1 MQRPLRSLALL
12 ASAVLAAAVL
22 PLAGP
27 TAGQAD
33 DAAFRALPDFT
44 PSGDRVRVAPEEYAA
59 VRVDTAQLRADLAAS
74 GVVSVP
80 TPAGGVERF
89 EVVPT
94 QVMAPGLAAA
104 HPEIRTWA
112 GHSLDH
118 PGSTI
123 ALDVTPLGF
132 HASVRGAG
140 GQHAWYVDPAYD
152 GRGTT
157 VHLAYDGSSL
167 PEPAEEFVEGELPD
181 LHGDDH
187 SVAERR
193 LARSA
198 ARADGPVEQRVYRL
212 ALLSDTKY
220 AQYFGAENVVAE
232 KVTLINRVNQIYNDD
247 LAINLQLIDGTE
259 ELSLDTRAAGVGANG
274 PCGAKPCFDLADKD
288 KGYPGD
294 LETCWPGTLDRM
306 PAVLGQ
312 LVGASAYDVGHIV
325 LGRDGGGLANLGAVG
340 TATKAKGCTGLS
352 EPVGDVFAVDYV
364 AHELGHQFA
373 GSHTF
378 EGVEGSCGSGGQRM
392 GRASVE
398 PGSGS
403 SVMAYAG
410 ICGLDDLQPH
420 TDPYFSQR
428 TISEVTAFAGREIG
442 PQVEVQNVSLRGF
455 GADGDTIALG
465 YDGSAPVTLTRGVD
479 YDADGIEAAVEQVT
493 GTDVTIARWGWDA
506 GDTLEPG
513 PAPLGEPDD
522 GGFTVVFADGPDT
535 ANAASDRVDMTAL
548 DVTSI
553 TPGVTAEVG
562 ESVRG
567 GAPTNGGEV
576 VTTANQA
583 PVVTAPAPRTLP
595 IRTPF
600 TLTGSATDADGDVLT
615 YIWEQNDTGGAR
627 GTALLSNERKDGPL
641 FRVFGRA
648 ALVSPE
654 DAQQSPSPGQNT
666 AGRTG
671 TRTFPDLR
679 QVLRGNTNAR
689 TGRCPAV
696 RTPKQWT
703 LRKLDC
709 YSEFLPVKGYVGT
722 AGSKRAA
729 MHFRLT
735 ARDAAPGGG
744 GVGSADVTLRLDRS
758 AGPFLVDSFGTKG
771 TRVDGGSKRVIR
783 WQVNGTRPLASH
795 VSIVLSTDNGRTWD
809 RVLAAK
815 TENDGRQRVRIPD
828 VRAARAWIMVRA
840 VDNYFFDTN
849 DRAFRIR

>member
-1 MQRPLRSLALL
+1 MPRPLRSLALL

-33 DAAFRALPDFT
+33 EAAFRALPDFT
-44 PSGDRVRVAPEEYAA
+44 PRGDRVRVAPEEYAA
-59 VRVDTAQLRADLAAS
+59 VRVDTARLRADLAAS

-80 TPAGGVERF
+80 TPEGGVERF
-89 EVVPT
+89 EVEPT

-112 GHSLDH
+112 GRSLDH

-132 HASVRGAG
+132 HASVRSAG

-152 GRGTT
+152 ARGTT
-157 VHLAYDGSSL
+157 THLSYDGSSL
-167 PEPAEEFVEGELPD
+167 PRPEEAFAEGELSHA
-181 LHGDDH
+181 HG
-187 SVAERR
+187 AERR
-193 LARSA
+193 SQGAA

-212 ALLSDTKY
+212 ALLSDAKY
-220 AQYFGAENVVAE
+220 SAYFGAANVLAA
-232 KVTLINRVNQIYNDD
+232 KVTLVNRVNQIYNDD
-247 LAINLQLIDGTE
+247 LAINLQLIEGTE
-259 ELSLDTRAAGVGANG
+259 ELSLDTRAAGVGPNG
-274 PCGAKPCFDLADKD
+274 PCGAKPCFDVADAGQ
-288 KGYPGD
+288 GYPGD
-294 LETCWPGTLDRM
+294 LQTCWPGTIDRM
-306 PAVLGQ
+306 PTVLGQ

-325 LGRDGGGLANLGAVG
+325 LGRNGGGIAGIEAVG
-340 TATKAKGCTGLS
+340 TATKAKGCTGLGA
-352 EPVGDVFAVDYV
+352 PVGDVFAIDYV
-364 AHELGHQFA
+364 AHEIGHQFG

-378 EGVEGSCGSGGQRM
+378 DGARGACGSGGQRM
-392 GRASVE
+392 RKASVE

-410 ICGLDDLQPH
+410 ICELDNLQPH

-428 TISEVTAFAGREIG
+428 TISEVSAYAGRELA
-442 PQVEVQNVSLRGF
+442 PQVEVQTVSLTGF
-455 GADGDTIALG
+455 DADGETVTLG
-465 YDGSAPVTLTRGVD
+465 YDGASPVTLTRGVD

-493 GTDVTIARWGWDA
+493 GVDVTIGRWGWDA
-506 GDTLEPG
+506 GDTFEPG

-522 GGFTVVFADGPDT
+522 GGFTVIFAAGRNPVT
-535 ANAASDRVDMTAL
+535 SPSDRLDMAPL
-548 DVTSI
+548 EVSSAA
-553 TPGVTAEVG
+553 PGVTVQVG
-562 ESVRG
+562 ETVRG
-567 GAPTNGGEV
+567 GAPTNGGT
-576 VTTANQA
+576 VTATDNQP
-583 PVVTAPAPRTLP
+583 PVVTAPEPRTLP

-600 TLTGSATDADGDVLT
+600 TLTGSATDPDGDVLT

-627 GTALLSNERKDGPL
+627 GTELLDNNRRHGPL

-654 DAQQSPSPGQNT
+654 DAQQSPAPGQNV

-679 QVLRGNTNAR
+679 QVLSGNTNAR

-696 RTPKQWT
+696 RSEEQWT
-703 LRKLDC
+703 IRKVNC

-735 ARDAAPGGG
+735 VRDAAPGGG
-744 GVGSADVTLRLDRS
+744 GVGSDDVTLRIDRS
-758 AGPFLVDSFGTKG
+758 AGPFLVDSFGRSG
-771 TRVDGGSKRVIR
+771 APARVEGGSKRVIR
-783 WQVNGTRPLASH
+783 WQVNGTRPLARH

-815 TENDGRQRVRIPD
+815 TKNDGRHRVRIPD

-840 VDNYFFDTN
+840 VDNYFFDVN

>member
-1 MQRPLRSLALL
+1 MPRPLRSLALL
-12 ASAVLAAAVL
+12 ASAALAAAVL

-59 VRVDTAQLRADLAAS
+59 VRVDTARLRAELAAS

-89 EVVPT
+89 EVEPT

-118 PGSTI
+118 PGTTI

-152 GRGTT
+152 ARGTT
-157 VHLAYDGSSL
+157 AHLSYEGSSL
-167 PEPAEEFVEGELPD
+167 PQPVEEFLEAELPD
-181 LHGDDH
+181 AHDEAHGP
-187 SVAERR
+187 AERR

-198 ARADGPVEQRVYRL
+198 ADGPVEQRVYRL
-212 ALLSDTKY
+212 ALLSDPKY
-220 AQYFGAENVVAE
+220 AEYFGSANVVAE

-259 ELSLDTRAAGVGANG
+259 QLSLETRAQAVGANG
-274 PCGAKPCFDLADKD
+274 PCGAKPCFDLADPEQ
-288 KGYPGD
+288 GYPGD
-294 LETCWPGTLDRM
+294 LQVCWPGTLDRM
-306 PAVLGQ
+306 PTVLGQ
-312 LVGASAYDVGHIV
+312 LVGASAYDVGHVV
-325 LGRDGGGLANLGAVG
+325 LGRNGGGVANLAAVG
-340 TATKAKGCTGLS
+340 TATKGKGCTGLA

-364 AHELGHQFA
+364 AHELGHQFD

-378 EGVEGSCGSGGQRM
+378 DGVEGACGRGGQRM
-392 GRASVE
+392 RRASVE

-428 TISEVTAFAGREIG
+428 TISEITAFAGRGIA
-442 PQVEVQNVSLRGF
+442 PQVELQTVSLRGF
-455 GADGDTIALG
+455 DTDGEAITLG

-506 GDTLEPG
+506 GDTFEPG
-513 PAPLGEPDD
+513 PAPLGQPDD
-522 GGFTVVFADGPDT
+522 GGFTVIFAAGRDPDT
-535 ANAASDRVDMTAL
+535 AASDRLDMAPL
-548 DVTSI
+548 DVTSA
-553 TPGVTAEVG
+553 TSGVAAQVG
-562 ESVRG
+562 ETVRG

-576 VTTANQA
+576 TTTANQP
-583 PVVTAPAPRTLP
+583 PVVTAPEPRTIP

-600 TLTGSATDADGDVLT
+600 TLSGSATDPDGDVLT
-615 YIWEQNDTGGAR
+615 YIWEQNDIGGVR
-627 GTALLSNERKDGPL
+627 GTALFSNERRHGPL
-641 FRVFGRA
+641 FRVFGRVA
-648 ALVSPE
+648 MVSPE
-654 DAQQSPSPGQNT
+654 DAQQSPSPGQNR
-666 AGRTG
+666 AGLTG

-679 QVLRGNTNAR
+679 QVLSGNTNAR

-703 LRKLDC
+703 LRKLNC

-722 AGSKRAA
+722 VGAKRAA

-744 GVGSADVTLRLDRS
+744 GVGSDDVTLRIDRS
-758 AGPFLVDSFGTKG
+758 AGPFLVDSFGRRG
-771 TRVDGGSKRVIR
+771 IRVDGGSRRVVR
-783 WQVNGTRPLASH
+783 WQVNGTRPLAQR
-795 VSIVLSTDNGRTWD
+795 VAIVLSTDNGRTWD
-809 RVLAAK
+809 RVLATRAK
-815 TENDGRQRVRIPD
+815 NDGRHRVRIPD

-840 VDNYFFDTN
+840 VDNYFFDIN
-849 DRAFRIR
+849 DKAFRIR